1 MDGTVSRA
9 SDLQFVHT
17 SSESGVTLIEVMISS
32 FVLTV
37 ALLGIA
43 MTMVAGISSM
53 YHTQE
58 QLIAKQKA
66 REALESVFTA
76 RSTQNVT
83 FAQIQNSSVS
93 GGIFLTGFHAIRGMG
108 LDGIANTSD
117 DASTPVETLVFPG
130 TDGLLGTGDDEN
142 RPLSGFERKVTIT
155 NVLDAD
161 GSVDPDIRRIAI
173 EVRFKVKSVWHS
185 VTVDSYVSRFA

>member
-1 MDGTVSRA
+1 MDGTVSRR
-9 SDLQFVHT
+9 
-17 SSESGVTLIEVMISS
+17 SESGVTLIEVMISS

-83 FAQIQNSSVS
+83 FTQIQNTSIT
-93 GGIFLTGFHAIRGMG
+93 GGIFLTGFQAIRGMG

-117 DASTPVETLVFPG
+117 DSSTPVETLVFPG

-161 GSVDPDIRRIAI
+161 GNVDPDIRRIAI